1 MCLILNG
8 LRNRTFLR
16 CVMCTLFLFHVTE
29 RRFFGVPPY
38 LFWDFLNIFTEK
50 DTEGLYEG
58 KNQFV
63 CVDHA
68 GL

>member
-1 MCLILNG
+1 MPYPN
-8 LRNRTFLR
+8 
-16 CVMCTLFLFHVTE
+16 LFHVTE

-38 LFWDFLNIFTEK
+38 LFGEFLNIFTEK

>member
-1 MCLILNG
+1 MLDTQWVAKSGFIEVCD
-8 LRNRTFLR
+8 
-16 CVMCTLFLFHVTE
+16 VYAFLFHVTE